1 MKNSFDY
8 YYFFNCIDPP
18 IFSSFSIA
26 DFDAKSAS
34 ILILSFISP
43 EPKIFNFIEFLLINF
58 NFFNKSEFK
67 ISVGLIFFLS
77 I

>member
-1 MKNSFDY
+1 MK

-34 ILILSFISP
+34 ILILSLISP
-43 EPKIFNFIEFLLINF
+43 EPKILSFFEFLFINF
-58 NFFNKSEFK
+58 NFFNNDEFN
-67 ISVGLIFFLS
+67 ISLVLIVFYL
-77 I
+77 